1 MGIVKAI
8 AKAIGGGLSDQWL
21 DIIEAGKM
29 DDTTVLSVGRKAGE
43 TDGKDSG
50 RGNDDIISDGSLIHV
65 EPNMFMILTDGGRV
79 VDYTAEEGYYKVSMD
94 TEPSLFNGDF
104 GDALR
109 ETFER
114 IKYSGTAPGKQP
126 GSPVPPLPDAT
137 LPRWLR
143 RFPSHCPGAAWAR
156 PRLHASILPW
166 DQPPYVVKS

>member
-29 DDTTVLSVGRKAGE
+29 GDTTVLSVGRKAGE

-79 VDYTAEEGYYKVSMD
+79 VDYTAEEGYYKVD
-94 TEPSLFNGDF
+94 NTAAPSLFNGEF
-104 GDALR
+104 GASIIDAFR
-109 ETFER
+109 R
-114 IKYSGTAPGKQP
+114 IKFG
-126 GSPVPPLPDAT
+126 
-137 LPRWLR
+137 
-143 RFPSHCPGAAWAR
+143 
-156 PRLHASILPW
+156 
-166 DQPPYVVKS
+166 